1 MSTRTLAP
9 SGRLT
14 DSSVVTAIFAPR
26 YHNHTAISVTTGLQG
41 AYAHVS
47 EFPCYPDDFVTR
59 RVFENLHRVEPELRG
74 IAGEYLRAYLEQW
87 FTTVTLKSPRQIPQS
102 PLEAVP
108 IRTFPFASHL
118 NLLALPEV
126 EGVFLDPDDFTE
138 R

>member
-1 MSTRTLAP
+1 
-9 SGRLT
+9 
-14 DSSVVTAIFAPR
+14 
-26 YHNHTAISVTTGLQG
+26 
-41 AYAHVS
+41 
-47 EFPCYPDDFVTR
+47 
-59 RVFENLHRVEPELRG
+59 VEPELRG